1 MQHNLLFFE
10 KKTQNLLAILTAHLC
25 NTCNFNIILG
35 NGICPGPVNYTSSCT
50 CATEMDKINPAIRS
64 KHSDYARRQPI
75 RIDYYYEN
83 ENPETYHGLNF
94 DFIKIRSKNGR
105 DMICPSTQDT
115 STYTSSYPGDDYGLN
130 ENLTVFRNGF
140 YCNGPY

>member
-1 MQHNLLFFE
+1 M
-10 KKTQNLLAILTAHLC
+10 LAILTAHLC

-50 CATEMDKINPAIRS
+50 CATEMDKIDTSIRS
-64 KHSDYARRQPI
+64 KHSHHKQRQPI

-83 ENPETYHGLNF
+83 ENPETDHGLNF
-94 DFIKIRSKNGR
+94 DYIKIRSKNGR
-105 DMICPSTQDT
+105 DMICPSTQD
-115 STYTSSYPGDDYGLN
+115 SSSYTSIFSGVNYGLN
-130 ENLTVFRNGF
+130 ENFTVFRNGF